1 MNQKTTE
8 KDFDIIIIGAGPIG
22 LSFACSLANQNLK
35 TLIVE
40 RSPISTINN
49 PKADGR
55 ETALTHNSL
64 KILKKMGVWDL
75 IDESKV
81 SPLKQ
86 AKVFDGDSESL
97 LNFDTKKSKI
107 DALGYLVPNNLIRLA
122 LFKKASK
129 LENLTIINDLSVDD
143 INTNTSVSSITLSN
157 GQIINSKLIVAAD
170 SRFSEIRRKM
180 GIPSMMKDFS
190 KVMIITRVSH
200 EKPHDHTALECFNYG
215 HTLALLPLN
224 GDISSVVLTVP
235 TDQADE
241 MLEMDE
247 EKFCKMASDGF
258 GGKLGQMKQIGQR
271 FSYPLVGVYA
281 QKFISTRFALIGD
294 AAVGMHPVTAHGFN
308 LGLRGQDIL
317 SNSIIKA
324 IKAGSDIGSSIVLK
338 EFENKQIHLSRI
350 MYFGTNGVVSLFT
363 NDAAASKQ
371 IRRLVLKFA
380 NRFPPVK
387 SLITKHLTESKKSNL
402 IPF

>member
-1 MNQKTTE
+1 
-8 KDFDIIIIGAGPIG
+8 
-22 LSFACSLANQNLK
+22 
-35 TLIVE
+35 
-40 RSPISTINN
+40 
-49 PKADGR
+49 
-55 ETALTHNSL
+55 
-64 KILKKMGVWDL
+64 
-75 IDESKV
+75 
-81 SPLKQ
+81 
-86 AKVFDGDSESL
+86 
-97 LNFDTKKSKI
+97 
-107 DALGYLVPNNLIRLA
+107 
-122 LFKKASK
+122 
-129 LENLTIINDLSVDD
+129 
-143 INTNTSVSSITLSN
+143 
-157 GQIINSKLIVAAD
+157 
-170 SRFSEIRRKM
+170 
-180 GIPSMMKDFS
+180 
-190 KVMIITRVSH
+190 VSH

-224 GDISSVVLTVP
+224 GDISTVVLTVP

-363 NDAAASKQ
+363 NDAASSKQ